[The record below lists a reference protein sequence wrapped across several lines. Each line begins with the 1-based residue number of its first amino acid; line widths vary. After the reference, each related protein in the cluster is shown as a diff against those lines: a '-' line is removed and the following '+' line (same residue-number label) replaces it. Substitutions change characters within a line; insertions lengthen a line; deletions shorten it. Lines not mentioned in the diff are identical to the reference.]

1 MTTEHPNERILWEA
15 EFNERVTTYWLLS
28 GAVILTITCFGI
40 LLLPIWFLIG
50 GAVTRKHL
58 ESYSCIL
65 TNRNLK
71 VTKGWL
77 IHIEKTVPLD
87 RITDL
92 GITQGPIMRYL
103 DIEALSVETAGQSAA
118 GALVTLAGIR
128 DGRKFRDAVL
138 KQRDLVVGSE
148 EDRQL
153 AQPAAAQAAVPA
165 ENTELLQQI
174 RDALLR
180 IEDRLPGP
188 TSE

>member
-1 MTTEHPNERILWEA
+1 MTLDQPNERILWEA

-28 GAVILTITCFGI
+28 GAWILAITCFGI
-40 LLLPIWFLIG
+40 VLLPIWFLIG
-50 GAVTRKHL
+50 GAFTRRYLKT
-58 ESYSCIL
+58 YSCTL

-71 VTKGWL
+71 VSKGW
-77 IHIEKTVPLD
+77 IVRIEKTVPLD

-92 GITQGPIMRYL
+92 GLVQGPIMRYL
-103 DIEALSVETAGQSAA
+103 DIEALSIETAGQSAA
-118 GALVTLAGIR
+118 GAVVTLAGIK

-153 AQPAAAQAAVPA
+153 AQAVSGPSYDVD
-165 ENTELLQQI
+165 NCTELLQQI

-180 IEDRLPGP
+180 IEERLNDAK
-188 TSE
+188 

>member
-1 MTTEHPNERILWEA
+1 MSTEQGNERILWEA

-28 GAVILTITCFGI
+28 GAILLTVTCFGI
-40 LLLPIWFLIG
+40 VLLPFWFYFG
-50 GAVTRKHL
+50 GAVTRRQL
-58 ESYSCIL
+58 ETYSCTL

-77 IHIEKTVPLD
+77 VRIEKTVPLD

-118 GALVTLAGIR
+118 GALLTLAGIK
-128 DGRKFRDAVL
+128 DGRRFRDAVL

-153 AQPAAAQAAVPA
+153 AQAAVAQGPA
-165 ENTELLQQI
+165 PADNAELLQQI

-180 IEDRLPGP
+180 IEEKLSRP
-188 TSE
+188 EA

>member
-1 MTTEHPNERILWEA
+1 MTTEQPNERILWEA

-28 GAVILTITCFGI
+28 GAWILAITCFGI
-40 LLLPIWFLIG
+40 VLVPVWFLIG
-50 GAVTRKHL
+50 GAVTRRHL
-58 ESYSCIL
+58 KTYRCTL

-71 VTKGWL
+71 VTKGWIL
-77 IHIEKTVPLD
+77 RIEKTVPLD

-92 GITQGPIMRYL
+92 AITQGPIMRYL
-103 DIEALSVETAGQSAA
+103 DIEALSIETAGQSAA
-118 GALVTLAGIR
+118 GAVVTLAGIK

-153 AQPAAAQAAVPA
+153 AQAAATPQAAPA
-165 ENTELLQQI
+165 DSTELLQEI

-180 IEDRLPGP
+180 IEGKLGGRQ
-188 TSE
+188 